1 MRPASTVTPSASV
14 SWIVAAV
21 VKTFPV
27 VTAPSAAKHTAASH
41 IVLIIFQSLRPLRQD
56 SLRFYW
62 SRCAAECLSI
72 VAIPKTQPSSAR
84 RSAHESWQ
92 QLRDSR
98 ESKRFRL
105 FAFQD
110 GRCDFRWE
118 RKANRSHQMRR
129 NHLKGGGGDRINAVL
144 AAAGYNF
151 SLLLRWF
158 RRLLCALLLIL
169 ARAVLVTRFA

>member
-21 VKTFPV
+21 VKTFPT

-62 SRCAAECLSI
+62 GRCAAECLSI

-84 RSAHESWQ
+84 RSAYDHGS
-92 QLRDSR
+92 
-98 ESKRFRL
+98 
-105 FAFQD
+105 
-110 GRCDFRWE
+110 
-118 RKANRSHQMRR
+118 
-129 NHLKGGGGDRINAVL
+129 
-144 AAAGYNF
+144 NF
-151 SLLLRWF
+151 GIR
-158 RRLLCALLLIL
+158 
-169 ARAVLVTRFA
+169 ARASAFGCLPSRMADVISGGRETPTEDRKSV

>member
-84 RSAHESWQ
+84 RSAHDHGSNFGIRARASAFGC
-92 QLRDSR
+92 LPSR
-98 ESKRFRL
+98 MADVISG
-105 FAFQD
+105 
-110 GRCDFRWE
+110 GREKPTEVTECAATISR
-118 RKANRSHQMRR
+118 
-129 NHLKGGGGDRINAVL
+129 
-144 AAAGYNF
+144 AAAATVSMPF
-151 SLLLRWF
+151 SPPPATTSACSYAGSDAY
-158 RRLLCALLLIL
+158 CAPCC
-169 ARAVLVTRFA
+169 